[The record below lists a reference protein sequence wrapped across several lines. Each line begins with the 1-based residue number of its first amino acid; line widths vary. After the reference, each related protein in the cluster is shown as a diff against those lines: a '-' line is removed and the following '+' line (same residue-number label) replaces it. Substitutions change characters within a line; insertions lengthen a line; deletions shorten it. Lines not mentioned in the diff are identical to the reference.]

1 MDRLPVSP
9 PTKGPMMVRPTDRAA
24 RTSLAAVVAALAL
37 AVPGIAAA
45 QEQKTAVAPSQ
56 AVVSIL
62 RPHVAYA
69 QARTS
74 SAPRGLLRAR
84 TAITEERTVVPVLA
98 RRGAFIEVMLPGHPN
113 GRVGWIDQAHTVSL
127 ETPWHIVVDLSQR
140 LVTVYRSGRPVKTFQ
155 AVVGKRSTPTPTGR
169 FYVEETVALPASDD
183 AAPLALALSARSNVL
198 RTFDGAP
205 AQTALHG
212 LSNIGGVPGTAVSHG
227 CVRLDSATMHWLA
240 KRIATGTP
248 VTITA

>member
-1 MDRLPVSP
+1 
-9 PTKGPMMVRPTDRAA
+9 MVRPTDRLAG
-24 RTSLAAVVAALAL
+24 TSLAACIGMIALVAPGVAAAH
-37 AVPGIAAA
+37 GR
-45 QEQKTAVAPSQ
+45 KTAVAPSQ
-56 AVVSIL
+56 AVVAIL
-62 RPHVAYA
+62 RPHVAHA
-69 QARTS
+69 EARAS
-74 SAPRGLLRAR
+74 SMSRGLLRAR
-84 TAITEERTVVPVLA
+84 TAITEEQTVVPVLA
-98 RRGAFIEVMLPGHPN
+98 RRGAFIEVMLPGRPN

-127 ETPWHIVVDLSQR
+127 ETPWHIVVDLSLR
-140 LVTVYRSGRPVKTFQ
+140 LVTVYRSGRPVKTFR
-155 AVVGKRSTPTPTGR
+155 AVVGKRSTPTPIGR

-198 RTFDGAP
+198 HTFDGGP

-227 CVRLDSATMHWLA
+227 CIRLDSATMHWLA

>member
-1 MDRLPVSP
+1 MPHALGSL
-9 PTKGPMMVRPTDRAA
+9 VRGSLIACVAA
-24 RTSLAAVVAALAL
+24 AAVVPGTASASGTAA
-37 AVPGIAAA
+37 
-45 QEQKTAVAPSQ
+45 AVAPSQ

-62 RPHVAYA
+62 RAHEVH
-69 QARTS
+69 ARA
-74 SAPRGLLRAR
+74 SAASPARGTLSAR

-98 RRGAFIEVMLPGHPN
+98 RRGGWVEVMLPGRPN
-113 GRVGWIDQAHTVSL
+113 GRVGWIEQAHTGSL
-127 ETPWHIVVDLSQR
+127 TTPWHIVVDLSER
-140 LVTVYRSGRPVKTFQ
+140 LVTVYRDGRPVKAFS

-198 RTFDGAP
+198 HTFDGGP

-227 CVRLDSATMHWLA
+227 CIRLDSATMHWLA
-240 KRIATGTP
+240 QRIATGTP

>member
-1 MDRLPVSP
+1 MSRSLDPRRL
-9 PTKGPMMVRPTDRAA
+9 
-24 RTSLAAVVAALAL
+24 LAVLACIAVAA
-37 AVPGIAAA
+37 AAA
-45 QEQKTAVAPSQ
+45 PVAASASSAGGTVASVAPSQ

-62 RPHVAYA
+62 RPHEAHA
-69 QARTS
+69 EAS
-74 SAPRGLLRAR
+74 SASPSLGLLAAR

-98 RRGAFIEVMLPGHPN
+98 QRGAWLQVMLPGRPN
-113 GRVGWIDQAHTVSL
+113 GRVGWIDGAHTAVL
-127 ETPWHIVVDLSQR
+127 ETPWKIVIDLSER
-140 LVTVYRSGRPVKTFQ
+140 FVTVYRDGHPVKRFR
-155 AVVGKRSTPTPTGR
+155 AVVGKPSTPTPIGR

-198 RTFDGAP
+198 QRFDGGP

-212 LSNIGGVPGTAVSHG
+212 LSNIGGTPGTAVSHG
-227 CVRLDSATMHWLA
+227 CIRLDSATMHWLA

>member
-1 MDRLPVSP
+1 
-9 PTKGPMMVRPTDRAA
+9 MVRPNDSVI
-24 RTSLAAVVAALAL
+24 RTSLATLVMTLAL
-37 AVPGIAAA
+37 AAPGVAAA
-45 QEQKTAVAPSQ
+45 QEQRTAVAPSQ

-62 RPHVAYA
+62 RPHVAH
-69 QARTS
+69 ARARSSSTS
-74 SAPRGLLRAR
+74 RGLLTAR

-98 RRGAFIEVMLPGHPN
+98 RRGAFIEVMLPGRPN

-140 LVTVYRSGRPVKTFQ
+140 LVTVYRSGRPVKTFR
-155 AVVGKRSTPTPTGR
+155 AVVGKRSTPTPIGR

-183 AAPLALALSARSNVL
+183 AAPLALALSARSDVL
-198 RTFDGAP
+198 HRFDGGP

-227 CVRLDSATMHWLA
+227 CIRLDSVTMHWLA